1 MVENPVD
8 DARLL
13 AATARGDEAAFE
25 AFYQRWLPQ
34 ITGYHL
40 RRVRI
45 REVAFDLTAE
55 TFAAA
60 VAGCAEFDPRRGSAA
75 AWLFAIAE
83 HKLRDSMRRA
93 RVESSARARLGLE
106 RVLLEDADL
115 ARVDELASLGDREQ
129 LLALLRELPADQR
142 QAISARVLEERQY
155 PVIAAELRCSE
166 AVVRQRVHRGL
177 RRLRQRL
184 EEAG

>member
-1 MVENPVD
+1 MEDNAVD

-13 AATARGDEAAFE
+13 AAAARGEQAAFE
-25 AFYQRWLPQ
+25 AFYHRWLPQ
-34 ITGYHL
+34 ITGFHL
-40 RRVRI
+40 RRVRV

-60 VAGCAEFDPRRGSAA
+60 VAGCGEFDPERGSAA
-75 AWLFAIAE
+75 GWLFAIAE
-83 HKLRDSMRRA
+83 HKLRDSMRRS

-106 RVLLEDADL
+106 RVVLEDADL
-115 ARVDELASLGDREQ
+115 ARVDDLASLGDRAQ
-129 LLALLRELPADQR
+129 LLVLLRELPAEQR
-142 QAISARVLEERQY
+142 KAISARVLEERPY
-155 PVIAAELRCSE
+155 PVIAADLCCSE

-184 EEAG
+184 EETG

>member
-1 MVENPVD
+1 MADNAAD

-13 AATARGDEAAFE
+13 IAAARGEQTAFE
-25 AFYQRWLPQ
+25 AFYHRWLPQ
-34 ITGYHL
+34 ITGFHL

-60 VAGCAEFDPRRGSAA
+60 VAGCGEFDPERGSAA
-75 AWLFAIAE
+75 AWLFAIAD
-83 HKLRDSMRRA
+83 HKLRDSMRRS

-106 RVLLEDADL
+106 RVVIEDADL
-115 ARVDELASLGDREQ
+115 ARVDELASLGNRAQ
-129 LLALLRELPADQR
+129 LLELLRELPTEQR
-142 QAISARVLEERQY
+142 EAISARVLGERPY
-155 PVIAAELRCSE
+155 PVIAAELCCSE

-184 EEAG
+184 EETG